1 MASDEARE
9 IAHEVAE
16 SLRGEI
22 SNTSG
27 AFTQAAD
34 SYVENLRLM
43 ERSTGSWFDPEEF
56 KNLSVSMTKE
66 LSSYSFEESA
76 AFMQEFM
83 NEFAMRDMKQS
94 EKYMT
99 EIAAQV
105 KAFDVSM
112 SEVADIVWADSRSNY
127 EGKLLK
133 FAGNISG
140 NLEDV
145 KDLNV
150 KASNILSA
158 VNEHIEGIQGISG
171 GNEAIT
177 EGAIRSVAALQAVE
191 DSTTGTSG
199 LTETLKEWSDKSVL
213 EIQQDDRFS
222 SMASL
227 TGMSAETMAGLLRSG
242 RALEV
247 LEAARNNIAAMGG
260 GKENYAGG
268 NADTISMGYDNIFD
282 STAEVMNLVNAGGFE
297 DAVKDAEKTVF
308 ATDLDELKNTINGEE
323 SSAQTKEQETVS
335 PIQEWMNHFSANPL
349 AVEIAGLSGQVNL
362 SFTDLLVFKTVYD
375 IMDSVVLQPLL
386 SKFGSGFAKLFGGA
400 VGKGTKGASKFFGI
414 MSKLPGVGKAA
425 ESISKPM
432 TFLKDL
438 PTIGKGLGK
447 LGGIVSK
454 AGKIFLPLQF
464 VGDAISGLTSTK
476 EWTNADS
483 LTDYLAT
490 GVGALLGGSGG
501 IGSSDGIGGIILNGL
516 FNSLKG
522 AAIGGAFAG
531 PAGALVGGIITAFTG
546 VIGGKQISRFF
557 DWAGDKISGLFESML
572 GGIWNGVKSFA
583 MNSPLGWIFSGAKA
597 TYNAATG
604 NSEANEGG
612 GVISSIGN
620 FIGSGINRFTSFLGL
635 TKANP
640 YAEGDSFVSND
651 GLAFLHEGEAVLTR
665 NQADIVRDGADG
677 GLSMLEK
684 MSTNRMSGMS
694 TISNSAYMKKSP
706 TELLYEI
713 YRYSALSYG
722 NAFEYTEYMKNAFN
736 ESWLKYVLKYVR
748 GKSSKSSSSKKSD
761 SKEESSGSASFSDTG
776 EITKDIYNYFK
787 DLGFTDEGIAGILGN
802 MKAESGLNPKNIQDS
817 YESAYG
823 SDSEYTS
830 KVDSGSYANFANDAA
845 GYGLVQFTNS
855 SYKKQLLEAAKAAGK
870 SVSDTGVQLGVFV
883 QQLKEVGIYDQLKN
897 ATSASDAADLMLTQY
912 ERPAVNNFTDRR
924 NNANAFLNEIK
935 GYAVGSP
942 WVPEDQLALIHQGEM
957 IVPAD
962 VNPYNS
968 GGSVTSPSGNDD
980 VVDVL
985 KWQVSRLESK
995 LDRLISAIY
1004 ETSSTR
1010 QRSTRA
1016 QAGNSDSV
1024 RALSPLS
1031 NSDYVYNNY

>member
-112 SEVADIVWADSRSNY
+112 SEVADIVWADSRNNY

-227 TGMSAETMAGLLRSG
+227 TGMSAETMAELLRSG

-260 GKENYAGG
+260 GKENYDRG
-268 NADTISMGYDNIFD
+268 NADTISMSYDNIFG

-572 GGIWNGVKSFA
+572 GGIWNGIKSFA

-684 MSTNRMSGMS
+684 MSANRMSGVS

-802 MKAESGLNPKNIQDS
+802 MKAESGLNPSNIQDS

-830 KVDSGSYANFANDAA
+830 KVDSGSYTNFANDAA

-935 GYAVGSP
+935 G
-942 WVPEDQLALIHQGEM
+942 
-957 IVPAD
+957 
-962 VNPYNS
+962 
-968 GGSVTSPSGNDD
+968 SPSGNDD

-1016 QAGNSDSV
+1016 QAGNSESV